1 MSFWT
6 SFKQKCFIL
15 EPRDSRAE
23 EPTQTSFNKSVKSIS
38 ILCNA
43 GLMRGVKDAADS
55 SGWPGLYILNLCSN
69 NFCSNQKMIKEHI
82 HLNQQDYLF
91 CRWITFCYDTS
102 IIPSLHRY
110 LTGQKEFPFIFILGI
125 RKKSCHYIRGCI
137 FEWILSGLCR
147 ACWRGHTGT
156 QCVESVVSARAL
168 TLPCSGVIPAWVIC
182 YPHNQGRHH
191 NQLLSLRWN
200 LIRICHLCL
209 SMYVINSQMA
219 EDGFKLK
226 VDILFKVRFRLF
238 CFWLLNCSPECN
250 LAAWIKRFWQRTR
263 SLFIPIHCTLW
274 RRFGWTDN
282 NICFVK

>member
-209 SMYVINSQMA
+209 SMYVICM
-219 EDGFKLK
+219 
-226 VDILFKVRFRLF
+226 
-238 CFWLLNCSPECN
+238 W
-250 LAAWIKRFWQRTR
+250 
-263 SLFIPIHCTLW
+263 
-274 RRFGWTDN
+274 
-282 NICFVK
+282 